1 MFPIELTSRKQWL
14 VWSFEQ
20 YEGDKKPRK
29 VPYYINGKKR
39 QGTQGCPEDL
49 KNLATYEQAKSA
61 LDFGDYSGLGFAF
74 LPNDGLIGIDIDYKE
89 DRDPKL
95 AQNIITGLNTYTE
108 FSPSGKGYHLFVLGS
123 TKTFKNNDIG
133 IEVFANSQ
141 FFTMTGNQVDN
152 TPNEVNQISEK
163 ALNRLREIVKPPR
176 ENKPKNESPLPINER
191 AKVESALAYISADC
205 GYEDWWKIGAAI
217 YSEFGAS
224 GFSIWDYWSA
234 KSSKYNPRGMND
246 KYNSFANIHDIKIAT
261 VYRMAIDNGWQPPR
275 DPNYK
280 PIPQAQQPRPQPQ
293 AQPQA
298 QAQSIDVFTPLID
311 ITPKGKPL
319 STIENMQEIINRIG
333 VIARYNVINKQIE
346 LLIPDAKFSIDN
358 QANAALAHVLSW
370 VNRFGMSTGNVQD
383 FVTAIAD
390 QNQYNPVA
398 NWILSKQWDKKPRLI
413 DFWATIKEKEAT
425 ILKDGRQLKDVL
437 LMRWMVSCVS
447 AVFNHDGI
455 SAHGVLVL
463 QGDQYLGKTK
473 WMKSLAPKE
482 LGVIKDGI
490 TLNPSDKDSVMQ
502 CVRNWIVELGE
513 LDATF
518 RKSDIASLKSFITSD
533 RDVLRRPYARLES
546 EFARRTVFF
555 ASVNPKQFL
564 HDPTGNRR
572 FWTIECDYIN
582 HDHTLDMQQVW
593 REVYEQL
600 YKKGVKCYLEP
611 DEMAALNNRNE
622 SHTSDEPIKDMI
634 DTAYNWLAPQSS
646 WNFKATATDIC
657 IMAGMLKPTKAD
669 INSAA
674 QHVEKKYKVQ
684 TKYNNGRK
692 VWMMPP
698 KLNQYIQDPAF
709 GD

>member
-39 QGTQGCPEDL
+39 QGTQGSPEDL

-89 DRDPKL
+89 DRDPQL
-95 AQNIITGLNTYTE
+95 AQKIITGLNTYTE
-108 FSPSGKGYHLFVLGS
+108 LSPSGNGYHLFVLGS
-123 TKTFKNNDIG
+123 TKTFKSNDIG
-133 IEVFANSQ
+133 IEVFANAQ
-141 FFTMTGNQVDN
+141 FFTMTGNQVDG

-176 ENKPKNESPLPINER
+176 ENKPKTESPPPINER
-191 AKVESALAYISADC
+191 AKVESALAYIPADC
-205 GYEDWWKIGAAI
+205 GYDDWWKMGAAI

-234 KSSKYNPRGMND
+234 KSSKYSPRGMND

-280 PIPQAQQPRPQPQ
+280 PIPRPQTTQTQPQ
-293 AQPQA
+293 AQP

-319 STIENMQEIINRIG
+319 STIENMQEILNRIG

-346 LLIPDAKFSIDN
+346 LLIPNAQFSIDN

-390 QNQYNPVA
+390 GNQYNPVA
-398 NWILSKQWDKKPRLI
+398 NWILSKEWDKKPRLM
-413 DFWATIKEKEAT
+413 DFWSTIKEKEPT
-425 ILKDGRQLKDVL
+425 TLPDGRQLKDVL
-437 LMRWMVSCVS
+437 LMRWMVSCVA
-447 AVFNHDGI
+447 AVFNPDGI

-572 FWTIECDYIN
+572 FWTIECEYI
-582 HDHTLDMQQVW
+582 DHSHTFDMQQVW
-593 REVYEQL
+593 VEVYDQL

-634 DTAYNWLAPQSS
+634 DTAYNWLAPASS
-646 WNFKATATDIC
+646 WIYKSTATDIC
-657 IMAGMLKPTKAD
+657 IFAGMLKPTKAD

>member
-14 VWSFEQ
+14 LWSFEQ

-39 QGTQGCPEDL
+39 TGTQGSPEDL
-49 KNLATYEQAKSA
+49 TQLATYQQAKNA
-61 LDFGDYSGLGFAF
+61 LEFGDYSGLGFAF
-74 LPNDGLIGIDIDYKE
+74 LPNDGLIGIDIDHNE
-89 DRDPKL
+89 HRDPQL
-95 AQNIITGLNTYTE
+95 AQKIITGLNTYTE
-108 FSPSGKGYHLFVLGS
+108 LSPSGKGYHLFVLGN

-133 IEVFANSQ
+133 IEVFSNSQ
-141 FFTMTGNQVDN
+141 FFTMTGNQLEG

-176 ENKPKNESPLPINER
+176 ENKPKTNTTLPINDR
-191 AKVESALAYISADC
+191 AKIESALAYIPADC
-205 GYEDWWKIGAAI
+205 GYDDWWKIGAAI

-234 KSSKYNPRGMND
+234 KSSKYSPRGMND

-261 VYRMAIDNGWQPPR
+261 VYRMAIDNGWQPPK

-280 PIPQAQQPRPQPQ
+280 PQAQVTPPPQAQTQPQ
-293 AQPQA
+293 G
-298 QAQSIDVFTPLID
+298 IDVFTPLID
-311 ITPKGKPL
+311 ITPKGTPL
-319 STIENMQEIINRIG
+319 STIENMQEILNRIG

-346 LLIPDAKFSIDN
+346 LLIPNAQFSIDN

-390 QNQYNPVA
+390 SNQYNPVA
-398 NWILSKQWDKKPRLI
+398 NWILSKQWDKKPRLM
-413 DFWATIKEKEAT
+413 DFWATIKEKEPT
-425 ILKDGRQLKDVL
+425 TLPDGRQLKDVL
-437 LMRWMVSCVS
+437 LMRWMVSCVA
-447 AVFNHDGI
+447 AVFNPDGI

-518 RKSDIASLKSFITSD
+518 RKSDIANLKSFITSD

-555 ASVNPKQFL
+555 ASVNPNQFL

-572 FWTIECDYIN
+572 FWTIECEYIDHN
-582 HDHTLDMQQVW
+582 HTTDMQQVW
-593 REVYEQL
+593 AEVYEQL

-634 DTAYNWLAPQSS
+634 DTAYNWLAPASS
-646 WNFKATATDIC
+646 WSYKSTATDIC
-657 IMAGMLKPTKAD
+657 ILAGMMKPTKAD

-692 VWMMPP
+692 VWLMPP

>member
-1 MFPIELTSRKQWL
+1 MFPVELTSRKQWL
-14 VWSFEQ
+14 LWSFEQ

-49 KNLATYEQAKSA
+49 AHLATYEQAKNA
-61 LDFGDYSGLGFAF
+61 LEFGDYSGLGFAF
-74 LPNDGLIGIDIDYKE
+74 LPNDGLIGIDIDHKE
-89 DRDPKL
+89 DRDPQL
-95 AQNIITGLNTYTE
+95 AQKIITGLNTYTE
-108 FSPSGKGYHLFVLGS
+108 LSPSSNGYHLFVLGH
-123 TKTFKNNDIG
+123 TKTFKSNDIG

-141 FFTMTGNQVDN
+141 FFTMTGNQLDG

-176 ENKPKNESPLPINER
+176 ENKPKNESPLPINDR
-191 AKVESALAYISADC
+191 AKIESALAYIPADC
-205 GYEDWWKIGAAI
+205 GYDDWWKIGAAI

-234 KSSKYNPRGMND
+234 KSSKYSPRGMND

-261 VYRMAIDNGWQPPR
+261 VYRMAIDNGWQPPK

-280 PIPQAQQPRPQPQ
+280 PQAQVTPPPQAQTQPQ
-293 AQPQA
+293 G
-298 QAQSIDVFTPLID
+298 IDVFTPLID

-319 STIENMQEIINRIG
+319 STIENMQEILNRIG

-346 LLIPDAKFSIDN
+346 LLIPNAQFSIDN
-358 QANAALAHVLSW
+358 QANASLAHVLSW

-398 NWILSKQWDKKPRLI
+398 NWITSKAWDKKTRLAE
-413 DFWATIKEKEAT
+413 FWATIKETEPTK
-425 ILKDGRQLKDVL
+425 LKDGRQLKDVL
-437 LMRWMVSCVS
+437 LMRWMVSCIA
-447 AVFNHDGI
+447 AVFNPDGV
-455 SAHGVLVL
+455 SAHGILVL

-473 WMKSLAPKE
+473 WMKSLAPRE
-482 LGVIKDGI
+482 LSVIKDGI

-572 FWTIECDYIN
+572 FWTIECEYIN

-593 REVYEQL
+593 AEVYEEL
-600 YKKGVKCYLEP
+600 YKKGVKYYLDAE
-611 DEMAALNNRNE
+611 EMAALNSRND
-622 SHTSDEPIKDMI
+622 SHTADEPIKDLI
-634 DTAYNWLAPQSS
+634 DTAYNWIAPKAA
-646 WNFKATATDIC
+646 WNYKSTATDIC
-657 IMAGMLKPTKAD
+657 IWAGMQKPTKAD
-669 INSAA
+669 INAA
-674 QHVEKKYKVQ
+674 SQHVTKKYNVK
-684 TKYNNGRK
+684 TTYSNGRK
-692 VWMMPP
+692 VWLMPP
-698 KLNQYIQDPAF
+698 RLNVIAQDPAF
-709 GD
+709 EV

>member
-1 MFPIELTSRKQWL
+1 MFPIELTTRKQWL
-14 VWSFEQ
+14 VWCFEK
-20 YEGDKKPRK
+20 YEGEKKPRK

-39 QGTQGCPEDL
+39 QGTQGSPEDL

-108 FSPSGKGYHLFVLGS
+108 LSPSGNGYHLFVWGN

-133 IEVFANSQ
+133 IEVFANAQ
-141 FFTMTGNQVDN
+141 FFTMTGNQVDG

-163 ALNRLREIVKPPR
+163 TLNRLREIVKPPR
-176 ENKPKNESPLPINER
+176 ENKPKTESPLPTNER
-191 AKVESALAYISADC
+191 AKVESALAYIPADC
-205 GYEDWWKIGAAI
+205 GYDDWYRIGAAI

-234 KSSKYNPRGMND
+234 KSSKYSPRGMQD
-246 KYNSFANIHDIKIAT
+246 KYASFANIHDIKIAT
-261 VYRMAIDNGWQPPR
+261 VYRMAIDNGWQPPK
-275 DPNYK
+275 DTNYK
-280 PIPQAQQPRPQPQ
+280 PSQPIKKQIEPQAAPQK
-293 AQPQA
+293 
-298 QAQSIDVFTPLID
+298 SIDIFTPLID
-311 ITPKGKPL
+311 VNNKGKPL
-319 STIENMQEIINRIG
+319 NTLENMQEIIERIG

-346 LLIPDAKFSIDN
+346 LLIPNSKFSVDN

-383 FVTAIAD
+383 YITAIAD
-390 QNQYNPVA
+390 NNQYNPVA
-398 NWILSKQWDKKPRLI
+398 NWILSKEWDGRTRMES
-413 DFWATIKEKEAT
+413 FFNTIKEREPKVLE
-425 ILKDGRQLKDVL
+425 DGRQLKEIL

-447 AVFNHDGI
+447 AVFNPDGI

-572 FWTIECDYIN
+572 FWTIECDYI
-582 HDHTLDMQQVW
+582 DHSHTIDMQQLW

-611 DEMAALNNRNE
+611 DEMAALNSRNE
-622 SHTSDEPIKDMI
+622 SHTSDEPIQDMI
-634 DTAYNWLAPQSS
+634 DTSYNWLAPKTS
-646 WNFKATATDIC
+646 WNFKSTATDIC
-657 IMAGMLKPTKAD
+657 TMAGMIKPTKSD

-674 QHVEKKYKVQ
+674 QHVEKKYGVK
-684 TKYNNGRK
+684 TTHSNGRK
-692 VWMMPP
+692 FWLMPP
-698 KLNQYIQDPAF
+698 KLNTYTPDPAF
-709 GD
+709 EE